1 MPMTPTAADVKG
13 KLSAPPK
20 RAISW
25 KQVPLIIGTVSTPEG
40 LKYLSN
46 CPKGVDLIEIRLDTL
61 LAKGVDPDRIQEAL
75 AERTSPALLTLR
87 TRDEGG
93 SFNWRSRQRV
103 LFFLKF
109 IPFVDV
115 VDLELTNIPRLGRV
129 LRTVRRLKR
138 DLVIS
143 SHSLKRK
150 LTPLR
155 LRRLLQQFRK
165 TRAHVYKVVG
175 LARRRRDLRVLAEP
189 LLSQP
194 HMRLAILATG
204 PLATA
209 SRISLPAL
217 GSRLLY
223 VHLDEPAAP
232 GQPGHNTEFTL
243 TDLRSSFSPKG
254 A

>member
-1 MPMTPTAADVKG
+1 MPMTPTASDIQSKV
-13 KLSAPPK
+13 SAPPK
-20 RAISW
+20 RSISW
-25 KQVPLIIGTVSTPEG
+25 KQVPLVVGTVSTSDG
-40 LKYLSN
+40 LKYLRN
-46 CPKGVDLIEIRLDTL
+46 CPKGIDLIEIRLDTL
-61 LAKGVDPDRIQEAL
+61 LAKGISPDLIQESMAH
-75 AERTSPALLTLR
+75 RTTPTLLTLR
-87 TRDEGG
+87 TREEGG

-109 IPFVDV
+109 IPFADAI
-115 VDLELTNIPRLGRV
+115 DLELTNIPRLGRV

-165 TRAHVYKVVG
+165 TRASVYKIVG
-175 LARRRRDLRVLAEP
+175 LARRRKDLHVLAEP
-189 LLSQP
+189 LLNQS
-194 HMRLAILATG
+194 HMRLAIMASG
-204 PLATA
+204 PLGTA

-223 VHLDEPAAP
+223 VYLDEPAGP
-232 GQPGHNTEFTL
+232 GQPGHATEL
-243 TDLRSSFSPKG
+243 AITDLRSYTSPKG